1 MTNAK
6 PATRTVPLRAAPV
19 LVSTNSS
26 AVPPPVPLP
35 RTTRT
40 HEASLAAVHA
50 HPATVDTPTVTVPP
64 LAATAAEPGW
74 SSNRHGAASCATTT
88 RVSFMRIAD
97 DRRVATVFSATVTV
111 TTPSPWP
118 EFGES

>member
-26 AVPPPVPLP
+26 AVPSPVPLP

-40 HEASLAAVHA
+40 HEVSLAAVHP
-50 HPATVDTPTVTVPP
+50 HPVTAATPTTRSPHSPQPP
-64 LAATAAEPGW
+64 QPL
-74 SSNRHGAASCATTT
+74 
-88 RVSFMRIAD
+88 D
-97 DRRVATVFSATVTV
+97 
-111 TTPSPWP
+111 
-118 EFGES
+118 